1 VKDERSNMNVDVFGK
16 PRRRGMYL
24 SEIQFATAVT
34 LIEESHSRRQV
45 ALILNVNRGTINRAW
60 IRYQIHG
67 IVRRQLYSPRARAT
81 SEREDRLIRL

>member
-1 VKDERSNMNVDVFGK
+1 MNVDVFGK

-34 LIEESHSRRQV
+34 LIEEGHSRRQV
-45 ALILNVNRGTINRAW
+45 ALILNVNRGTTNRAW

-67 IVRRQLYSPRARAT
+67 IVRR
-81 SEREDRLIRL
+81 

>member
-1 VKDERSNMNVDVFGK
+1 MLMCLANHEGVECT
-16 PRRRGMYL
+16 YL

-67 IVRRQLYSPRARAT
+67 IVRRQLYTPRARAT
-81 SEREDRLIRL
+81 P